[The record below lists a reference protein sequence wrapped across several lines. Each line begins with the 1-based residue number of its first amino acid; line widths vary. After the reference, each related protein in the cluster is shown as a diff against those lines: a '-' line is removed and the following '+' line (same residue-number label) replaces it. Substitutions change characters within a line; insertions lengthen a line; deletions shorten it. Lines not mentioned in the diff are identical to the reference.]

1 MFNKRGDYMLN
12 NFIEFETERLK
23 LRRFKDDDLEHFY
36 QYRANPDV
44 AKYQGWQNYTYEQ
57 AITFIEKQKI
67 AIANIPDTWVQ
78 VAIEHKKS
86 GRLIGDFGIHTL
98 KLPINTIEV
107 GFTLDPE
114 YQKQGY
120 ASEAFKGLIHH
131 LFNVL
136 HKEKIQAIAVEQ
148 NDSSIKLLKRM
159 GFRQVKKIENSLF
172 KGQLVNEF
180 VFELA
185 KNDWVG

>member
-1 MFNKRGDYMLN
+1 MLHH
-12 NFIEFETERLK
+12 FIEIETERLK
-23 LRRFKDDDLEHFY
+23 LRRFIDEDLEYFY

-78 VAIEHKKS
+78 VAIVHKES

-98 KLPINTIEV
+98 KLPLNTIEI
-107 GFTLDPE
+107 GFTLDPQN
-114 YQKQGY
+114 QKQGY
-120 ASEAFKGLIHH
+120 ALEALKGLVHH

-136 HKEKIQAIAVEQ
+136 HKETIQAIAVEQ
-148 NDSSIKLLKRM
+148 NEPSIKLLKRM
-159 GFRQVKKIENSLF
+159 GFRQVQKIEKSHF
-172 KGQLVNEF
+172 KGQIVNEF
-180 VFELA
+180 VFELT
-185 KNDWVG
+185 KNEWSRVGDEK

>member
-1 MFNKRGDYMLN
+1 MEY
-12 NFIEFETERLK
+12 
-23 LRRFKDDDLEHFY
+23 FY

-44 AKYQGWQNYTYEQ
+44 EKYQGWQNYTYEQ

-78 VAIEHKKS
+78 VAIEQKES

-98 KLPINTIEV
+98 KLPLNTIEI
-107 GFTLDPE
+107 GFTLDPQ

-120 ASEAFKGLIHH
+120 ATEALKGLIDY

-136 HKEKIQAIAVEQ
+136 FKEKIQAIAVEQ

-159 GFRQVKKIENSLF
+159 GFHQLKKIVNSHF
-172 KGQLVNEF
+172 KGQIVNEF
-180 VFELA
+180 VFELT
-185 KNDWVG
+185 KNEWSKVGDEKNQ